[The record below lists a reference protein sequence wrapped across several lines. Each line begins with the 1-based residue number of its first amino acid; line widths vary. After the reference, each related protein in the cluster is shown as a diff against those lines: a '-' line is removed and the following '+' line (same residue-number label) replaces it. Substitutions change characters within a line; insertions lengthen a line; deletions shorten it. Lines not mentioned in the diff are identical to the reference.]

1 MTGSPSATKRRRYLP
16 RPTVRLRLTLVY
28 GALFTGCGGALLVIV
43 YLLSRTSRF
52 IAIRDPIYYRGQ
64 LDRIAPLLSRLRTDP
79 AQFNAV
85 VSRLQQRGVNVQSV
99 IDLHRLLLLS
109 AFAFAF
115 MVLVSIVLGW
125 LVAGR
130 VLKPLRRIT
139 HAAQQISSSNL
150 DRRIALDGPNDELR
164 ELGATFDELL
174 ARLDASFIAQRQF
187 VANASHELRTP
198 LTRQRTLLEVAIGD
212 PDASVGS
219 LQANN
224 ERLLVAGAEQE
235 RLIEALLT
243 LARSEQGVTDPEPL
257 DLKLLVR
264 AVLDAR
270 SDLPDRHDVHIE
282 ALLDPAAIV
291 GDRQLVERLVSNVIG
306 NAIVHNEPG
315 GDVEVSTGVTDAG
328 AVGGPQA
335 VFTVVNGGPVV
346 AASEVGRLLEPFE
359 RSDETRLSKREGAGV
374 GLSIVRAIAAA
385 HQATLTIVA
394 RPEGGLRVDVCF
406 AARIDVTDVSNATG

>member
-1 MTGSPSATKRRRYLP
+1 LAI
-16 RPTVRLRLTLVY
+16 PT
-28 GALFTGCGGALLVIV
+28 
-43 YLLSRTSRF
+43 
-52 IAIRDPIYYRGQ
+52 
-64 LDRIAPLLSRLRTDP
+64 
-79 AQFNAV
+79 
-85 VSRLQQRGVNVQSV
+85 
-99 IDLHRLLLLS
+99 
-109 AFAFAF
+109 
-115 MVLVSIVLGW
+115 
-125 LVAGR
+125 
-130 VLKPLRRIT
+130 
-139 HAAQQISSSNL
+139 
-150 DRRIALDGPNDELR
+150 
-164 ELGATFDELL
+164 
-174 ARLDASFIAQRQF
+174 
-187 VANASHELRTP
+187 
-198 LTRQRTLLEVAIGD
+198 
-212 PDASVGS
+212 ASVGS

-359 RSDETRLSKREGAGV
+359 RSDETRLSKREGRVWGSRSC
-374 GLSIVRAIAAA
+374 GRLPPR
-385 HQATLTIVA
+385 T
-394 RPEGGLRVDVCF
+394 RPR
-406 AARIDVTDVSNATG
+406 

>member
-1 MTGSPSATKRRRYLP
+1 MSGSLAPTERRRYLP

-28 GALFTGCGGALLVIV
+28 GALFTACGGALLAIV
-43 YLLSRTSRF
+43 YYLSRTSRF
-52 IAIRDPIYYRGQ
+52 VAVRDPIYYHGQ
-64 LDRIAPLLSRLRTDP
+64 LDRIAPLLYRLRTHP

-115 MVLVSIVLGW
+115 MVVVSVALGF

-130 VLKPLRRIT
+130 VLRPLRRIT
-139 HAAQQISSSNL
+139 HTARQISSSNL
-150 DRRIALDGPNDELR
+150 DQRIALDGPDDELR

-174 ARLDASFIAQRQF
+174 SRLDASFIAQRQF

-198 LTRQRTLLEVAIGD
+198 LTRQRTLLEVALGD
-212 PDASVGS
+212 PDASVES

-224 ERLLVAGAEQE
+224 ERLLVAGTEQE

-243 LARSEQGVTDPEPL
+243 LARSEQGVTHPEPL
-257 DLKLLVR
+257 DLKLVVR
-264 AVLDAR
+264 DVLDAR
-270 SDLPDRHDVHIE
+270 SDLAERHGVHIN
-282 ALLDPAAIV
+282 ASLDPAAIV
-291 GDRQLVERLVSNVIG
+291 GDRQLVERLVSNLIG

-315 GDVEVSTGVTDAG
+315 GNVEVRTGVTVAN
-328 AVGGPQA
+328 AVDGPQA
-335 VFTVVNGGPVV
+335 VITVVNGGAVV
-346 AASEVGRLLEPFE
+346 AATEVSRLLEPFE
-359 RSDETRLSKREGAGV
+359 RSDETRMSKREGAGL

-385 HQATLTIVA
+385 HNATLTIVA
-394 RPEGGLRVDVCF
+394 RPEGGLCVDVCF
-406 AARIDVTDVSNATG
+406 AARVDETDASNATD